1 VPSIDADEH
10 TRTGPATEADAHTEA
25 VHAARAVPVT
35 EADAHTEAVHAAR
48 AVPVTD
54 ADAHIQAF
62 LAARAVPG
70 IEEAR
75 AGRYRRTYRGA
86 VIELGGP
93 GEAARRLR
101 GSDAAAAAADA
112 HFARDPVLGPLVAA
126 RPGLRVPGTV
136 DGGELAIRAV
146 LGQQVSVAA
155 ARTHAGRLVAAAGEP
170 LPAPDGALTHCW
182 PEPGAV
188 AEAAPS
194 LGLPRARRVAVAAL
208 AGALADGLRLE
219 PGGDLAAARGA
230 LLELPGIGPWTA
242 DYVALR
248 ALGDP
253 DAWLPG
259 DLGVRHALAR
269 LGAGPEA
276 AEAWRPHRAH
286 AVIRLWASL

>member
-1 VPSIDADEH
+1 VLGIGVGDH
-10 TRTGPATEADAHTEA
+10 TL
-25 VHAARAVPVT
+25 
-35 EADAHTEAVHAAR
+35 
-48 AVPVTD
+48 
-54 ADAHIQAF
+54 AF
-62 LAARAVPG
+62 LSARAVPG
-70 IEEAR
+70 VEETR
-75 AGRYRRTYRGA
+75 AGAYRRTHRGA
-86 VIELGGP
+86 VVSLDGS
-93 GEAARRLR
+93 GEAAQRLR
-101 GSDAAAAAADA
+101 GSASAAAAADA

-126 RPGLRVPGTV
+126 RPGLRVPGAV

-170 LPAPDGALTHCW
+170 LPAPDGALTHFW
-182 PEPGAV
+182 PAPAAV
-188 AEAAPS
+188 AEAAPA
-194 LGLPRARRVAVAAL
+194 LGLPRARRIAVAAL
-208 AGALADGLRLE
+208 AEALADGLVLE
-219 PGGDLAAARGA
+219 PGGDLAAARSA

>member
-1 VPSIDADEH
+1 VPGIGAGDH
-10 TRTGPATEADAHTEA
+10 TL
-25 VHAARAVPVT
+25 
-35 EADAHTEAVHAAR
+35 
-48 AVPVTD
+48 
-54 ADAHIQAF
+54 AF
-62 LAARAVPG
+62 LSARAVPG
-70 IEEAR
+70 VEEAR
-75 AGRYRRTYRGA
+75 AGTYRRTHRGE

-101 GSDAAAAAADA
+101 GSEAAAAAADA
-112 HFARDPVLGPLVAA
+112 HFAGDPVLAPLVAA

-136 DGGELAIRAV
+136 DGAELAIRAV

-170 LPAPDGALTHCW
+170 LPAPDGTLTHCW
-182 PEPGAV
+182 PRPGAV

-194 LGLPRARRVAVAAL
+194 LGLPRARRIAVAAL
-208 AGALADGLRLE
+208 AGALADGLLLE
-219 PGGDLAAARGA
+219 PGADLAVARAA

-253 DAWLPG
+253 DAWLAG

-276 AEAWRPHRAH
+276 AATWRPHRAH